1 MIKTYALSTSEI
13 DIAEAA
19 LEDIAGQLSAVKL
32 LKNTICVA
40 VCHYDFVHSGVY
52 AAICE
57 SLPFP
62 VVGFTTFSQ
71 ANPISRGLFDLTLT
85 ILTSDDVRFAAAYG
99 DLTTEGERPYDAI
112 VQDTYRKAIE
122 NSVES
127 PSLMFSFLSMQL
139 PFTGD
144 AYLRYTDAV
153 NGGATHFGALAI
165 GEDDTSENT
174 FVLAGDKALRQ
185 GFVMLL
191 MFGNVQS
198 SFYYGSYP
206 EENLLEQSATVTKAS
221 GNCVQELSGLPAV
234 EFLRRNG
241 FEASDDA
248 KDGFLTIPFLYHASD
263 DRMLVA
269 RTMFDYT
276 DEGHALFFGEIPEE
290 SVFRIGTITTDEMLC
305 ETQKTV
311 HRAVSENPDAT
322 AFFVFS
328 CMGRYIALGLDTTS
342 ELDIATAEIPEG
354 IPYLM
359 CYAGG
364 EICPVEKPGRTD
376 NRFHNSSVVVCV
388 LH

>member
-1 MIKTYALSTSEI
+1 MIQTYALSTSEI
-13 DIAEAA
+13 DVTDAA
-19 LEDIAGQLSAVKL
+19 LADIAGQMEAVTL
-32 LKNTICVA
+32 LKNTVGIA
-40 VCHYDFVHSGVY
+40 ICHYDFVYSGVY
-52 AAICE
+52 AALCE
-57 SLPFP
+57 ALPFP
-62 VVGFTTFSQ
+62 VIGFTTFSQ

-85 ILTSDDVRFAAAYG
+85 ILTSDDVRFATAYG
-99 DLTTEGERPYDAI
+99 DLATEGDRPYDAI
-112 VQDTYRKAIE
+112 VQDTYRKAAGNTGE
-122 NSVES
+122 T
-127 PSLMFSFLSMQL
+127 PSLLFSFLSMQL

-144 AYLRYTDAV
+144 AYLRYIDV
-153 NGGATHFGALAI
+153 LNGGVPHFGALAI

-174 FVLAGDKALRQ
+174 FVLSGDQVLRQ

-191 MFGNVQS
+191 MFGDVQA
-198 SFYYGSYP
+198 SFYFGNYP
-206 EENLLEQSATVTKAS
+206 EENLLEQSATVTRAS

-241 FEASDDA
+241 FEAGEEA
-248 KDGFLTIPFLYHASD
+248 KDGLLTVPFLYHAPN
-263 DRMLVA
+263 DRTLVA

-276 DEGHALFFGEIPEE
+276 DDGHALFFGEIPEE

-311 HRAVSENPDAT
+311 HRAVTENPEAT

-342 ELDIATAEIPEG
+342 ELDIATTEIPAG
-354 IPYLM
+354 KPYLM

-364 EICPVEKPGRTD
+364 EICPIQQPAQIN
-376 NRFHNSSVVVCV
+376 NRFHNSSIVVCV